1 MEIRLKIKDKYAARF
16 LAFLKT
22 LDYVTIEKAYN
33 TVRRDSYGE
42 GGVPTGVHESKT
54 VYGKKNKLSAGEIE
68 QLIIAKALSDARKI
82 ERGELTLKSYDNYK
96 DIIADLKAEIETD
109 NEILTNQ

>member
-1 MEIRLKIKDKYAARF
+1 MEIKLIIKDKYAPTF

-22 LDYVTIEKAYN
+22 LDYVFIEEGFN
-33 TVRRDSYGE
+33 TE
-42 GGVPTGVHESKT
+42 GVTPSGLQESAA
-54 VYGKKNKLSAGEIE
+54 VYGKKSKLSADEIE

-96 DIIADLKAEIETD
+96 DLIADLKAEIETD

>member
-1 MEIRLKIKDKYAARF
+1 MEIRLNIKDKYAATF

-33 TVRRDSYGE
+33 TE
-42 GGVPTGVHESKT
+42 GGVPTGVQESKT
-54 VYGKKNKLSAGEIE
+54 AYGKKNKLSADEIE
-68 QLIIAKALSDARKI
+68 QLIVAKALSDARKI

-96 DIIADLKAEIETD
+96 DLIADLKAETQTG